1 MAGFWRSSPGHF
13 EMVKWGQTPLKLDAL
28 FPEKTAKTFFVT
40 TIWLMKKPS
49 PLIDA
54 EGEVRTLTAAD
65 LSTFR
70 PASDALPPS
79 LQKTLGMRQRGP
91 QRSPTKVS
99 TTIRLSSDVLQAFRA
114 TGDGWQTRVD
124 AALKDWLK
132 THSPT

>member
-1 MAGFWRSSPGHF
+1 
-13 EMVKWGQTPLKLDAL
+13 
-28 FPEKTAKTFFVT
+28 
-40 TIWLMKKPS
+40 MKKPS
-49 PLIDA
+49 SLIGAD
-54 EGEVRTLTAAD
+54 GEVRTLTAAD

-70 PASDALPPS
+70 SASEALPPN

-91 QRSPTKVS
+91 QKSPTKVS